1 MRRNGLKY
9 IILGIFLAFFFPP
22 SFAYLYLKYIM
33 GLHSF
38 NVNLVGFDMAGVYPD
53 ALKLGLLAN
62 LLPFWFSIYVIKS
75 DSMLRSIVG
84 TTIFWGLLL
93 LINYLF

>member
-1 MRRNGLKY
+1 MRRNEIKY
-9 IILGIFLAFFFPP
+9 IIFGLLLAFFLPP
-22 SFAYLYLKYIM
+22 SVAYLYLKYIM
-33 GLHSF
+33 GLHTF
-38 NVNLVGFDMAGVYPD
+38 NVNIVGFDMAGVYPD

-62 LLPFWFSIYVIKS
+62 LLPFWFSIYVLKS

-93 LINYLF
+93 LTNYFF

>member
-9 IILGIFLAFFFPP
+9 IILGILLALLFPP
-22 SFAYLYLKYIM
+22 SFAYIYLKYIM

-38 NVNLVGFDMAGVYPD
+38 NVNLVGFEMAGVYPD

-62 LLPFWFSIYVIKS
+62 LLPFWFSIYVLKS

-93 LINYLF
+93 LINYSF